1 MRYLITGVAGTGKS
15 TLAKNLSKRGYAAYD
30 TEEGFSYYIDKRTGE
45 RCAYPKTPTPQWY
58 ETHERVFDEKILMNL
73 FKRHVNEP
81 LFIASITANQ
91 AKYYPQ
97 FDKIFL
103 LTAPDDV
110 ITHRLGTRTNNYFGR
125 HPLDLQRV
133 IGRHQQFDDELKAL
147 GAVVIDSTKPIE
159 QVAEEIIRLA
169 DEHRKN
175 S

>member
-15 TLAKNLSKRGYAAYD
+15 TLAKELRQRGYAAYD
-30 TEEGFSYYIDKRTGE
+30 TEEGFSYYIDKRTGK
-45 RCAYPKTPTPQWY
+45 RCAYPKNPTPQWY
-58 ETHERVFDEKILMNL
+58 ENHERVFDEKILLNL
-73 FKRHVNEP
+73 MKRHANEP

-103 LTAPDDV
+103 LTAPDDT
-110 ITHRLGTRTNNYFGR
+110 ITYRLGTRTNNYFGR

-147 GAVVIDSTKPIE
+147 GAVVIDSTRPIK
-159 QVAEEIIRLA
+159 QVAGEIIN
-169 DEHRKN
+169 ETRKD

>member
-15 TLAKNLSKRGYAAYD
+15 TLAKELRRRGYAAYD
-30 TEEGFSYYIDKRTGE
+30 TEEGFSYYVDKETGE
-45 RCAYPKTPTPQWY
+45 RCAYPTQPSQEWY
-58 ETHERVFDEKILMNL
+58 DRHERVFDEKILMNL
-73 FKRHVNEP
+73 MKKHADEL

-103 LTAPDDV
+103 LTAPDEV
-110 ITHRLGTRTNNYFGR
+110 VTHRLGTRTNNYFGR

-147 GAVVIDSTKPIE
+147 GAVVIDSTQPIE
-159 QVAEEIIRLA
+159 AVA
-169 DEHRKN
+169 DEILKHTQ
-175 S
+175 

>member
-1 MRYLITGVAGTGKS
+1 MKFLITGVAGTGKS
-15 TLAKNLSKRGYAAYD
+15 TLAKELSQRGYAAYD

-45 RCAYPKTPTPQWY
+45 RCAYPKQPSPEWY
-58 ETHERVFDEKILMNL
+58 ENHERVFDEKVLMNL
-73 FKRHVNEP
+73 MKKHSGEP

-110 ITHRLGTRTNNYFGR
+110 ITYRLGTRTNNYFGR

-147 GAVVIDSTKPIE
+147 GAQPVDSTRPITA
-159 QVAEEIIRLA
+159 VA
-169 DEHRKN
+169 DEILSYIN
-175 S
+175 ES